1 MDTNLVTIPVTVLD
15 RDGRY
20 IADLTDK
27 DFEIYENGI
36 KQKNEFFASTEEPIT
51 VMLLLDASS
60 SITYGQTAGMAKAVN
75 EFVNMLR
82 PDDQL
87 IAASFAYRVYP
98 ILDATKIKDLK
109 KNFRIHYQQFDPQTL
124 IYDAVAFAQKK
135 LKKVKGRKAL
145 IIFGDGNDDSGLS
158 ASFKSTI
165 RAAEE
170 QEAIIYAAQMRDY
183 PNPPFT
189 DPKKFAKSVE
199 IATRYM
205 EGLAAKTGGR
215 HYIFDDIADL
225 SETFTKITNE
235 LRQTYTLGY
244 YASESG
250 KDGERRK
257 ITVKVNIPNVA
268 VRSRN
273 EVIFKKPKK

>member
-1 MDTNLVTIPVTVLD
+1 MDLINGKFVLRVLFFTGTFLWLIALEVSLGCAQGENIRVDTNLVTIPVTVLD

-98 ILDATKIKDLK
+98 ILDATKIKAVSYTHLRAHETVLDLVCRLLLEK
-109 KNFRIHYQQFDPQTL
+109 KTKTKETDVLITL
-124 IYDAVAFAQKK
+124 
-135 LKKVKGRKAL
+135 
-145 IIFGDGNDDSGLS
+145 
-158 ASFKSTI
+158 
-165 RAAEE
+165 
-170 QEAIIYAAQMRDY
+170 
-183 PNPPFT
+183 
-189 DPKKFAKSVE
+189 SV
-199 IATRYM
+199 T
-205 EGLAAKTGGR
+205 KT
-215 HYIFDDIADL
+215 HH
-225 SETFTKITNE
+225 EKT
-235 LRQTYTLGY
+235 
-244 YASESG
+244 
-250 KDGERRK
+250 
-257 ITVKVNIPNVA
+257 
-268 VRSRN
+268 
-273 EVIFKKPKK
+273 